1 MSVLGFLGNLFKGS
15 AEGIANA
22 KASQYGADKQFE
34 ASKYATDAQKQMQ
47 MQQLAQQYAQLM
59 GIQAG
64 QEDALQRATNQYDL
78 SNNAFLQ
85 NTTGTPE
92 AITDLQSMIR
102 RQQTPEQQQ
111 ALAQGKVALTQAG
124 VRGPEAALM
133 STMQSN
139 KLAESLGDAVNSI
152 GLQQQL
158 ADRARRAEYGANQ
171 SNMALQTRF
180 QPVQKISNMGQ
191 NEMPSWLTNNKAN
204 KQSNNSTPSSTF
216 PSGMFKGRR

>member
-1 MSVLGFLGNLFKGS
+1 MDPFTAALLGIGGSLISGGIQGS
-15 AEGIANA
+15 AQG
-22 KASQYGADKQFE
+22 KASRYGADRQLE
-34 ASKYATDAQKQMQ
+34 GSKYATDAQKQMQ
-47 MQQLAQQYAQLM
+47 LQQLAQQYAQLM
-59 GIQAG
+59 GMQSG
-64 QEDALQRATNQYDL
+64 QEDALARATNQYDL

-85 NTTGTPE
+85 NTSGTPQ

-111 ALAQGKVALTQAG
+111 ALAQGKVALNQAG

-139 KLAESLGDAVNSI
+139 QLAQSLGDTVNSI

-171 SNMALQTRF
+171 SNIALQTRF
-180 QPVQKISNMGQ
+180 QPVQKMQNIRQ
-191 NEMPSWLTNNKAN
+191 NEMPSWLTNTR
-204 KQSNNSTPSSTF
+204 QNNS
-216 PSGMFKGRR
+216 KIIRRAF

>member
-1 MSVLGFLGNLFKGS
+1 MGWLDFFGNILKGS
-15 AEGIANA
+15 GEGIANA
-22 KASQYGADKQFE
+22 KASRYGADKNFK

-59 GIQAG
+59 GMQSG
-64 QEDALQRATNQYDL
+64 QEDALGRATDQYDL

-85 NTTGTPE
+85 NTTGTPQ

-102 RQQTPEQQQ
+102 RQETPEQQQ
-111 ALAQGKVALTQAG
+111 ALAQGKVALNQAG

-139 KLAESLGDAVNSI
+139 DLAQSLGDRVNSI

-158 ADRARRAEYGANQ
+158 GDRARRAEYGANQ
-171 SNMALQTRF
+171 SNMAMQTRF
-180 QPVQKISNMGQ
+180 QPVQKMENISSND
-191 NEMPSWLTNNKAN
+191 MPSWLTNTRKN
-204 KQSNNSTPSSTF
+204 
-216 PSGMFKGRR
+216 SGMSRQTFQTQRNMMRRPY

>member
-1 MSVLGFLGNLFKGS
+1 MSLLGFFGNLLGGAS
-15 AEGIANA
+15 QGIAEA
-22 KASQYGADKQFE
+22 KASRYGADRNLE
-34 ASKYATDAQKQMQ
+34 ASKYATNAQKQMQ

-59 GIQAG
+59 GMQSG
-64 QEDALQRATNQYDL
+64 QEDALGRATNQYDL

-85 NTTGTPE
+85 NTTGTPQ

-102 RQQTPEQQQ
+102 RQETPEQQQ
-111 ALAQGKVALTQAG
+111 ALAQGKVALNQAG

-139 KLAESLGDAVNSI
+139 NLAQSLGDRVNSI

-158 ADRARRAEYGANQ
+158 GDRARRAEYGANQ

-180 QPVQKISNMGQ
+180 QPVQKMPNMAQ
-191 NEMPSWLTNNKAN
+191 NEMPSWLTNTRKN
-204 KQSNNSTPSSTF
+204 
-216 PSGMFKGRR
+216 SGMNRQPQNYMIRRPF

>member
-1 MSVLGFLGNLFKGS
+1 MGVLGFLGNLFKGS

-22 KASQYGADKQFE
+22 KASRYGADRQLE

-59 GIQAG
+59 GMQAG

-92 AITDLQSMIR
+92 AITNLQNMIR

-111 ALAQGKVALTQAG
+111 ALAQGKVALNQAG

-180 QPVQKISNMGQ
+180 QPVQKISNIGQ

-204 KQSNNSTPSSTF
+204 KQSNNSTPSFTF